1 MKIDSKFKSIMKT
14 LMNMNKLFII
24 PTIELK
30 LPYKKLI
37 INIASSNFFLEIE
50 KQLITDFKSVYL
62 NI

>member
-24 PTIELK
+24 TTIELK